1 MKNIRA
7 FCGSGIF
14 LSKFKLIKKFQ
25 KMLNIVQKSGT
36 IKNVKRNEQ
45 YSIDE
50 RRLVV
55 SYLDEK
61 KKDNKL
67 QIIQSAIK
75 MFEKK
80 GVEKT
85 TIRDIMNNTDLGL
98 GTFYSYFKDK
108 EDLKEQIVLSKV
120 VDLVLEA
127 EKKCTQ
133 EDHVERFISFT
144 DFIIDYYIAHPFE
157 FELVASN
164 LNWALY
170 AKVENEER
178 FAEADTTLKY
188 ILNKYSQLFSKE
200 YSDSQKLYILSLT
213 IETVISTCKLA
224 IRKDSILSIDEM
236 KSVLVEVIKQ
246 ILNR

>member
-1 MKNIRA
+1 M
-7 FCGSGIF
+7 
-14 LSKFKLIKKFQ
+14 
-25 KMLNIVQKSGT
+25 
-36 IKNVKRNEQ
+36 
-45 YSIDE
+45 
-50 RRLVV
+50 

-67 QIIQSAIK
+67 QIIQSAVKI
-75 MFEKK
+75 FEKK
-80 GVEKT
+80 GVDKT

-108 EDLKEQIVLSKV
+108 EDLKEQIVLKKLT
-120 VDLVLEA
+120 DLVVET
-127 EKKCTQ
+127 EKKCKQ
-133 EDHVERFISFT
+133 EDHVERFISFL
-144 DFIIDYYIAHPFE
+144 DYIIDYYIANPFE

-170 AKVENEER
+170 AKVENDKR
-178 FAEADTTLKY
+178 FSETDTALKY
-188 ILNKYSQLFSKE
+188 ILKKYSQLFSKE

>member
-1 MKNIRA
+1 
-7 FCGSGIF
+7 
-14 LSKFKLIKKFQ
+14 
-25 KMLNIVQKSGT
+25 MLNIVQKSGT

>member
-1 MKNIRA
+1 
-7 FCGSGIF
+7 
-14 LSKFKLIKKFQ
+14 
-25 KMLNIVQKSGT
+25 MLNIVQKSGT
-36 IKNVKRNEQ
+36 IKNVKRNERC
-45 YSIDE
+45 SIDE

-67 QIIQSAIK
+67 QIIQSAVK

-85 TIRDIMNNTDLGL
+85 TIRDIMSNTDLGL

>member
-1 MKNIRA
+1 
-7 FCGSGIF
+7 
-14 LSKFKLIKKFQ
+14 
-25 KMLNIVQKSGT
+25 MLNIVQKSGT
-36 IKNVKRNEQ
+36 IKNVKRNERC
-45 YSIDE
+45 SIDE

-67 QIIQSAIK
+67 QIIQSAIH

-80 GVEKT
+80 GVDKT

-178 FAEADTTLKY
+178 FAEADTTLKF

>member
-1 MKNIRA
+1 MK
-7 FCGSGIF
+7 
-14 LSKFKLIKKFQ
+14 
-25 KMLNIVQKSGT
+25 
-36 IKNVKRNEQ
+36 
-45 YSIDE
+45 E
-50 RRLVV
+50 RRLIV

-61 KKDNKL
+61 KKDTKL
-67 QIIQSAIK
+67 KISQSAIK

-80 GVEKT
+80 GVDKP
-85 TIRDIMNNTDLGL
+85 TIRDIMSNTDLGL

-108 EDLKEQIVLSKV
+108 DDLKEQIVLSKV
-120 VDLVLEA
+120 TDLVVET
-127 EKKCTQ
+127 EKKCDQ
-133 EDHVERFISFT
+133 EDHVERFISFLNY
-144 DFIIDYYIAHPFE
+144 IIDYYIANPFE

-170 AKVENEER
+170 ARVENDKR
-178 FAEADTTLKY
+178 FAETDTTLKY

-224 IRKDSILSIDEM
+224 IRNDSILSIDEM

>member
-1 MKNIRA
+1 M
-7 FCGSGIF
+7 
-14 LSKFKLIKKFQ
+14 
-25 KMLNIVQKSGT
+25 
-36 IKNVKRNEQ
+36 
-45 YSIDE
+45 
-50 RRLVV
+50 

-67 QIIQSAIK
+67 QIIQSAIH

-80 GVEKT
+80 GVDKT

-144 DFIIDYYIAHPFE
+144 EFIIDYYIAHPFE

>member
-1 MKNIRA
+1 
-7 FCGSGIF
+7 
-14 LSKFKLIKKFQ
+14 
-25 KMLNIVQKSGT
+25 MLNIVQKSGT

-67 QIIQSAIK
+67 QIIQSAVK

-85 TIRDIMNNTDLGL
+85 TIRDIMSNTDLGL

-144 DFIIDYYIAHPFE
+144 DYIIDYYIAHPFE

>member
-1 MKNIRA
+1 
-7 FCGSGIF
+7 
-14 LSKFKLIKKFQ
+14 
-25 KMLNIVQKSGT
+25 MLNTVQKSGT
-36 IKNVKRNEQ
+36 IKNVKRNERC
-45 YSIDE
+45 SIDE

-144 DFIIDYYIAHPFE
+144 EFIIDYYIAHPFE

-200 YSDSQKLYILSLT
+200 YSDSQKIYILSLT

>member
-1 MKNIRA
+1 
-7 FCGSGIF
+7 
-14 LSKFKLIKKFQ
+14 
-25 KMLNIVQKSGT
+25 MLNTVQKSGT
-36 IKNVKRNEQ
+36 IKNVKRNERC
-45 YSIDE
+45 SIDE

-133 EDHVERFISFT
+133 EYHVERFISFT
-144 DFIIDYYIAHPFE
+144 EFIIDYYIAHPFE

-178 FAEADTTLKY
+178 FAEADTTLKF

>member
-1 MKNIRA
+1 
-7 FCGSGIF
+7 
-14 LSKFKLIKKFQ
+14 
-25 KMLNIVQKSGT
+25 MLNTVQKSGT
-36 IKNVKRNEQ
+36 IKNVKRNERC
-45 YSIDE
+45 SIDE

-61 KKDNKL
+61 KRDNKL
-67 QIIQSAIK
+67 QIIQSSIK

-144 DFIIDYYIAHPFE
+144 EFIIDYYIAHPFE

-178 FAEADTTLKY
+178 FAEADTTLKF

>member
-1 MKNIRA
+1 
-7 FCGSGIF
+7 
-14 LSKFKLIKKFQ
+14 
-25 KMLNIVQKSGT
+25 MLNIVQKSGT
-36 IKNVKRNEQ
+36 IKNVKRNERR
-45 YSIDE
+45 SIDE

-67 QIIQSAIK
+67 QIIQSAIH

-80 GVEKT
+80 GVDKT

-144 DFIIDYYIAHPFE
+144 EFIIDYYIAHPFE

>member
-1 MKNIRA
+1 MNV
-7 FCGSGIF
+7 
-14 LSKFKLIKKFQ
+14 
-25 KMLNIVQKSGT
+25 VQKSGT
-36 IKNVKRNEQ
+36 IKNVKRNERC
-45 YSIDE
+45 SIDE
-50 RRLVV
+50 RRLVL

-120 VDLVLEA
+120 VGLVLEA

>member
-1 MKNIRA
+1 M
-7 FCGSGIF
+7 
-14 LSKFKLIKKFQ
+14 
-25 KMLNIVQKSGT
+25 
-36 IKNVKRNEQ
+36 
-45 YSIDE
+45 
-50 RRLVV
+50 

-61 KKDNKL
+61 KKDTKL
-67 QIIQSAIK
+67 KISQSAIK

-80 GVEKT
+80 GVDKT
-85 TIRDIMNNTDLGL
+85 TIRDIMSNTDLGL

-108 EDLKEQIVLSKV
+108 DDLKEQIVLSKV
-120 VDLVLEA
+120 TDLVVET
-127 EKKCTQ
+127 EKKCDQ
-133 EDHVERFISFT
+133 EDHVERFISFL
-144 DFIIDYYIAHPFE
+144 DYIIDYYIANPFE

-170 AKVENEER
+170 ARVENDKR
-178 FAEADTTLKY
+178 FAETDTTLKY

-224 IRKDSILSIDEM
+224 IRNDSILSIDEM

>member
-1 MKNIRA
+1 
-7 FCGSGIF
+7 
-14 LSKFKLIKKFQ
+14 
-25 KMLNIVQKSGT
+25 MLNTVQKSGT
-36 IKNVKRNEQ
+36 IKNVKRNERC
-45 YSIDE
+45 SIYE

>member
-1 MKNIRA
+1 M
-7 FCGSGIF
+7 
-14 LSKFKLIKKFQ
+14 
-25 KMLNIVQKSGT
+25 
-36 IKNVKRNEQ
+36 
-45 YSIDE
+45 
-50 RRLVV
+50 

-80 GVEKT
+80 SVEKT

-144 DFIIDYYIAHPFE
+144 DYIIDYYIAHPFE

>member
-1 MKNIRA
+1 MRNKCCYFNVLNYKNKNRKN
-7 FCGSGIF
+7 F
-14 LSKFKLIKKFQ
+14 SKL
-25 KMLNIVQKSGT
+25 LNIVQKSGT
-36 IKNVKRNEQ
+36 IKNVKRNERC
-45 YSIDE
+45 SIDE

-75 MFEKK
+75 IFEKK

-144 DFIIDYYIAHPFE
+144 EFIIDYYIAHPFE

>member
-1 MKNIRA
+1 M
-7 FCGSGIF
+7 
-14 LSKFKLIKKFQ
+14 
-25 KMLNIVQKSGT
+25 NIVQKSGT
-36 IKNVKRNEQ
+36 IKNVKRNERC
-45 YSIDE
+45 SIDE

>member
-1 MKNIRA
+1 M
-7 FCGSGIF
+7 
-14 LSKFKLIKKFQ
+14 
-25 KMLNIVQKSGT
+25 NIVQKSGT
-36 IKNVKRNEQ
+36 IKNVKRNERR
-45 YSIDE
+45 SIDE

-67 QIIQSAIK
+67 QIIQSAIH

-80 GVEKT
+80 GVDKT

-144 DFIIDYYIAHPFE
+144 EFIIDYYIAHPFE

>member
-1 MKNIRA
+1 MKESR
-7 FCGSGIF
+7 
-14 LSKFKLIKKFQ
+14 LI
-25 KMLNIVQKSGT
+25 
-36 IKNVKRNEQ
+36 
-45 YSIDE
+45 
-50 RRLVV
+50 V
-55 SYLDEK
+55 SYLYEK
-61 KKDNKL
+61 KKDTKL
-67 QIIQSAIK
+67 KISQSAIK

-80 GVEKT
+80 GVDKT
-85 TIRDIMNNTDLGL
+85 TIRDIMSNTDLGL

-108 EDLKEQIVLSKV
+108 DDLKEQIVLSKV
-120 VDLVLEA
+120 TDLVVET
-127 EKKCTQ
+127 EKKCDQ
-133 EDHVERFISFT
+133 EDHVERFISFLNY
-144 DFIIDYYIAHPFE
+144 IIDYYIANPFE

-170 AKVENEER
+170 ARVENDKR
-178 FAEADTTLKY
+178 FAETDTTLKY

-224 IRKDSILSIDEM
+224 IRNDSILSIDEM

>member
-1 MKNIRA
+1 
-7 FCGSGIF
+7 
-14 LSKFKLIKKFQ
+14 
-25 KMLNIVQKSGT
+25 MLNIVQKSGT
-36 IKNVKRNEQ
+36 IKNVKRNERC
-45 YSIDE
+45 SIDE

>member
-1 MKNIRA
+1 MK
-7 FCGSGIF
+7 
-14 LSKFKLIKKFQ
+14 
-25 KMLNIVQKSGT
+25 
-36 IKNVKRNEQ
+36 
-45 YSIDE
+45 E

-67 QIIQSAIK
+67 QIIQSAVK

-80 GVEKT
+80 GIEKT
-85 TIRDIMNNTDLGL
+85 TIRDIMSNTDLGL

-108 EDLKEQIVLSKV
+108 EDLKEQIVLKKLT
-120 VDLVLEA
+120 DLVVET

-133 EDHVERFISFT
+133 EDHVERFISFL
-144 DFIIDYYIAHPFE
+144 DYIIDYYIANPFE

-170 AKVENEER
+170 AKVENDKR
-178 FAEADTTLKY
+178 FSETDTALKY

>member
-1 MKNIRA
+1 
-7 FCGSGIF
+7 
-14 LSKFKLIKKFQ
+14 
-25 KMLNIVQKSGT
+25 MLNIVQKSGT
-36 IKNVKRNEQ
+36 IKNVKRNERC
-45 YSIDE
+45 SIDE

-144 DFIIDYYIAHPFE
+144 DYIIDYYIAHPFE

>member
-1 MKNIRA
+1 
-7 FCGSGIF
+7 
-14 LSKFKLIKKFQ
+14 
-25 KMLNIVQKSGT
+25 MLNIVQKSGT

-80 GVEKT
+80 GVDKT

-144 DFIIDYYIAHPFE
+144 DYIIDYYIAHPFE

>member
-1 MKNIRA
+1 
-7 FCGSGIF
+7 
-14 LSKFKLIKKFQ
+14 
-25 KMLNIVQKSGT
+25 MLNIVQKSGT

-80 GVEKT
+80 SVEKT

-144 DFIIDYYIAHPFE
+144 DYIIDYYIAHPFE

>member
-1 MKNIRA
+1 
-7 FCGSGIF
+7 
-14 LSKFKLIKKFQ
+14 
-25 KMLNIVQKSGT
+25 MLNTVQKSGT

>member
-1 MKNIRA
+1 M
-7 FCGSGIF
+7 
-14 LSKFKLIKKFQ
+14 
-25 KMLNIVQKSGT
+25 
-36 IKNVKRNEQ
+36 
-45 YSIDE
+45 
-50 RRLVV
+50 

-67 QIIQSAIK
+67 QIIQSAVK

-80 GVEKT
+80 GVDKT

-108 EDLKEQIVLSKV
+108 EDLKEQIVLKKLT
-120 VDLVLEA
+120 DLVVET

-133 EDHVERFISFT
+133 KDHIERFISFL
-144 DFIIDYYIAHPFE
+144 DYIIDYYIANPFE

-170 AKVENEER
+170 AKVENDKR
-178 FAEADTTLKY
+178 FSETDTALKY
-188 ILNKYSQLFSKE
+188 ILKKYSQLFSKE

>member
-1 MKNIRA
+1 
-7 FCGSGIF
+7 
-14 LSKFKLIKKFQ
+14 
-25 KMLNIVQKSGT
+25 MLNTVQKSGT
-36 IKNVKRNEQ
+36 IKNVKRNERC
-45 YSIDE
+45 SIDE

-133 EDHVERFISFT
+133 EDHVQRFISFT

-178 FAEADTTLKY
+178 FAEADTTLKF

>member
-1 MKNIRA
+1 
-7 FCGSGIF
+7 
-14 LSKFKLIKKFQ
+14 
-25 KMLNIVQKSGT
+25 MLNIVQKSGT
-36 IKNVKRNEQ
+36 IKNVKRNERC
-45 YSIDE
+45 SIDE

-55 SYLDEK
+55 SYMDEK

-80 GVEKT
+80 GVDKT

-120 VDLVLEA
+120 VGLVLEA

-144 DFIIDYYIAHPFE
+144 DYIIDYYIAHPFE

>member
-1 MKNIRA
+1 MNT
-7 FCGSGIF
+7 
-14 LSKFKLIKKFQ
+14 
-25 KMLNIVQKSGT
+25 VQKSGT
-36 IKNVKRNEQ
+36 IKNVKRNERC
-45 YSIDE
+45 SIYE

>member
-1 MKNIRA
+1 
-7 FCGSGIF
+7 
-14 LSKFKLIKKFQ
+14 
-25 KMLNIVQKSGT
+25 MLNIVQKSGT

-144 DFIIDYYIAHPFE
+144 DYIIDYYIAHPFE

>member
-1 MKNIRA
+1 M
-7 FCGSGIF
+7 
-14 LSKFKLIKKFQ
+14 
-25 KMLNIVQKSGT
+25 
-36 IKNVKRNEQ
+36 
-45 YSIDE
+45 
-50 RRLVV
+50 

-67 QIIQSAIK
+67 QIIQSAVK

-80 GVEKT
+80 GVDKT
-85 TIRDIMNNTDLGL
+85 TIRDIMSNTDLGL

-108 EDLKEQIVLSKV
+108 EDLKEQIVLKKLT
-120 VDLVLEA
+120 DLVVET

-133 EDHVERFISFT
+133 EDHVERFISFWNY
-144 DFIIDYYIAHPFE
+144 IIDYYIANPFE

-170 AKVENEER
+170 AKVENDKR
-178 FAEADTTLKY
+178 FSETDTALKY

>member
-1 MKNIRA
+1 M
-7 FCGSGIF
+7 
-14 LSKFKLIKKFQ
+14 
-25 KMLNIVQKSGT
+25 
-36 IKNVKRNEQ
+36 
-45 YSIDE
+45 
-50 RRLVV
+50 

-67 QIIQSAIK
+67 QIIQSAVK

-80 GVEKT
+80 GVDKT
-85 TIRDIMNNTDLGL
+85 TISDILSNTDLGL

-108 EDLKEQIVLSKV
+108 EDLKEQIVLKKLT
-120 VDLVLEA
+120 DLVVET

-133 EDHVERFISFT
+133 KDHVERFISFL
-144 DFIIDYYIAHPFE
+144 DYIIDYYIANPFE
-157 FELVASN
+157 FELVANN

-170 AKVENEER
+170 AKVENDKR
-178 FAEADTTLKY
+178 FSETDTALKY

>member
-1 MKNIRA
+1 M
-7 FCGSGIF
+7 
-14 LSKFKLIKKFQ
+14 
-25 KMLNIVQKSGT
+25 
-36 IKNVKRNEQ
+36 
-45 YSIDE
+45 
-50 RRLVV
+50 

-85 TIRDIMNNTDLGL
+85 TIRDIMNNTGLGL

-144 DFIIDYYIAHPFE
+144 EFIIDYYIAHTFE

-178 FAEADTTLKY
+178 FVEADTTLKY
-188 ILNKYSQLFSKE
+188 ILNKYSQLFSRE

-246 ILNR
+246 ILNRKG

>member
-1 MKNIRA
+1 
-7 FCGSGIF
+7 
-14 LSKFKLIKKFQ
+14 
-25 KMLNIVQKSGT
+25 MLNIVQKSGT
-36 IKNVKRNEQ
+36 IKNVKRNERC
-45 YSIDE
+45 SIDE

-61 KKDNKL
+61 KKDNKS

>member
-1 MKNIRA
+1 
-7 FCGSGIF
+7 
-14 LSKFKLIKKFQ
+14 
-25 KMLNIVQKSGT
+25 MLNIVQKSGT
-36 IKNVKRNEQ
+36 IKNVKRNERC
-45 YSIDE
+45 SIDE

-127 EKKCTQ
+127 EKKCMQ

-200 YSDSQKLYILSLT
+200 YSDSQKIYILSLT

>member
-1 MKNIRA
+1 
-7 FCGSGIF
+7 
-14 LSKFKLIKKFQ
+14 
-25 KMLNIVQKSGT
+25 MLNIVQKSGT
-36 IKNVKRNEQ
+36 IKNVERNERC
-45 YSIDE
+45 SIDE

-61 KKDNKL
+61 KRDNKL

-144 DFIIDYYIAHPFE
+144 EFIIDYYIAHPFE

>member
-1 MKNIRA
+1 M
-7 FCGSGIF
+7 
-14 LSKFKLIKKFQ
+14 
-25 KMLNIVQKSGT
+25 
-36 IKNVKRNEQ
+36 
-45 YSIDE
+45 
-50 RRLVV
+50 

-67 QIIQSAIK
+67 QIIQSAIH

-144 DFIIDYYIAHPFE
+144 EFIIDYYIAHPFE

>member
-1 MKNIRA
+1 
-7 FCGSGIF
+7 
-14 LSKFKLIKKFQ
+14 
-25 KMLNIVQKSGT
+25 MLNIVQKSGT

-85 TIRDIMNNTDLGL
+85 TIRDIMNNTDFGL